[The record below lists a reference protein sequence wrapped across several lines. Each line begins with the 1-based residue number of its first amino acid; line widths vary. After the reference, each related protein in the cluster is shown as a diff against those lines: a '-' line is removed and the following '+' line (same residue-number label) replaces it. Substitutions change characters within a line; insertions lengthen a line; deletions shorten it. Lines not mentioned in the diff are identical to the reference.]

1 MTKII
6 ARVTGTG
13 HSSGSAVT
21 AIDFTVKMS
30 TVISDAHQE
39 RETGFIVDMAGGVTA
54 GMLDLRTQVAAYMS
68 GALSSSFTAAD
79 VTGVDDWVAKNGVI
93 VPVNVAMSSLLAV
106 DDIAQVIVPSIPGYS
121 ALQTDWHDWS
131 VSARALISGTATLVV
146 RNGAGTLMASRAL
159 TAPGVFAFTPTVS
172 MINAGDRL
180 RFGFTGIGLG
190 LQDVNV
196 TGWLRVPIT
205 AE

>member
-1 MTKII
+1 MTKLL
-6 ARVTGTG
+6 ARITGTG
-13 HSSGSAVT
+13 YSSGQPAT
-21 AIDFTVKMS
+21 AIDILINVSAVDSGTHYEFNPAFT
-30 TVISDAHQE
+30 I
-39 RETGFIVDMAGGVTA
+39 DMAGGITSA
-54 GMLDLRTQVAAYMS
+54 SQSLRSQIAAYMA
-68 GALSSSFTAAD
+68 GATSLPFTADD
-79 VTGVDDWVAKNGVI
+79 VNGVDDWIAKNGVI
-93 VPVNVAMSSLLAV
+93 VPINVAMSSLLAV
-106 DDIAQVIVPSIPGYS
+106 DDIAQVIVPNIPGYS
-121 ALQTDWHDWS
+121 ALQTDWHAWS

-159 TAPGVFAFTPTVS
+159 SAPGVFAFTPTVS

-196 TGWLRVPIT
+196 TGWLRVPVT